1 MELRGVFFRSAPR
14 GFAKS
19 TAITHSYTLAAV
31 LFRER
36 NYVLIISSTEAQAI
50 QFLNDIKHEL
60 IDNENIKNLFQVK
73 GLVKDSETDII
84 CEFLDGN
91 QFRIQAKGSEQR
103 LRGVKWAG
111 KRPNLVICDDI
122 EDDEQVM
129 NKDRREKFRRWFYGA
144 LIPCLSMDG
153 IIRIVGTILHMD
165 SLLERLMPEFQLQ
178 TRNKRAFLT
187 IEPLKTFT
195 IHQVPWKSIKY
206 RAYLEDLSKLLW
218 PGRITKDILI
228 DKRQQYIDQGLP
240 DVYSQEYL
248 NIPIDESR
256 AFFKRGDFIE
266 RTENDKKIPL
276 RYYITVDLAIS
287 ERDRADYTVFLVG
300 GMDEGGYLHIVN
312 VIRERMNAL
321 EIIETIFAL
330 EQRYKPEVFGIE
342 EGQIEKAIGPILY
355 EEMPKRGV
363 FPNFVRLKPS
373 LDKLTRARSI
383 SARMK
388 AKSVK
393 FDKNEDWYPNF
404 EDECVKFPRD
414 KHDDQVDAFA
424 YLGLMLNKM
433 VEAPS
438 KIEIEEEE
446 YANELRT
453 SGFYELGRNAY
464 TGY

>member
-1 MELRGVFFRSAPR
+1 
-14 GFAKS
+14 
-19 TAITHSYTLAAV
+19 
-31 LFRER
+31 
-36 NYVLIISSTEAQAI
+36 
-50 QFLNDIKHEL
+50 
-60 IDNENIKNLFQVK
+60 
-73 GLVKDSETDII
+73 
-84 CEFLDGN
+84 
-91 QFRIQAKGSEQR
+91 
-103 LRGVKWAG
+103 
-111 KRPNLVICDDI
+111 
-122 EDDEQVM
+122 
-129 NKDRREKFRRWFYGA
+129 
-144 LIPCLSMDG
+144 
-153 IIRIVGTILHMD
+153 
-165 SLLERLMPEFQLQ
+165 
-178 TRNKRAFLT
+178 
-187 IEPLKTFT
+187 
-195 IHQVPWKSIKY
+195 
-206 RAYLEDLSKLLW
+206 
-218 PGRITKDILI
+218 
-228 DKRQQYIDQGLP
+228 
-240 DVYSQEYL
+240 
-248 NIPIDESR
+248 
-256 AFFKRGDFIE
+256 
-266 RTENDKKIPL
+266 
-276 RYYITVDLAIS
+276 
-287 ERDRADYTVFLVG
+287 
-300 GMDEGGYLHIVN
+300 
-312 VIRERMNAL
+312 MNAL